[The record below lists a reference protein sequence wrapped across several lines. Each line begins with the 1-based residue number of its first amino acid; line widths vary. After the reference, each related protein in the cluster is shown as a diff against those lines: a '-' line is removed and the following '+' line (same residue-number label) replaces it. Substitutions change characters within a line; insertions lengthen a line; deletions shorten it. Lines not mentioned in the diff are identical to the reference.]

1 MLQLKLVYLG
11 QGQDSLLYASLD
23 EAGQLIPGT
32 SVTLSLHESL
42 VERIPQTLTVILLD
56 DNAPAPCPALPQAP
70 SSLMAHLLGRHELAT
85 A

>member
-1 MLQLKLVYLG
+1 MRPITLVYLG

-23 EAGQLIPGT
+23 EAGQLMPGT

-56 DNAPAPCPALPQAP
+56 DSAPAPSQAP
-70 SSLMAHLLGRHELAT
+70 ASLMASLLGRRELAT